1 MSYLYFSE
9 EILDINFK
17 NHGKLV
23 QGVDHRSFIAILN
36 ARKLTTVNRVVV
48 RFYVT
53 KG

>member
-23 QGVDHRSFIAILN
+23 QGVDHRSFLAILK
-36 ARKLTTVNRVVV
+36 ARKLSTVYRVIV
-48 RFYVT
+48 RLYVT